1 MNALAEADLEGVGD
15 ERVADIESV
24 EVGKWK
30 EIGKIGEAKTVAC
43 VDLNV

>member
-1 MNALAEADLEGVGD
+1 
-15 ERVADIESV
+15 VADIESV

-30 EIGKIGEAKTVAC
+30 EIEKIGEAKTVTC